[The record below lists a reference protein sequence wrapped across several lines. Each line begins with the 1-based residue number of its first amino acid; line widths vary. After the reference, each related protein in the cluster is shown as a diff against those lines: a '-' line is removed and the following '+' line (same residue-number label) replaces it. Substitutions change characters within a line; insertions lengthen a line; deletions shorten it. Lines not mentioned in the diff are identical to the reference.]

1 MPVPEINTDDFI
13 SAVTNKISGVI
24 YDIRYKVALYI
35 GWMPEGLRARQRS
48 LGKGLFRKNR

>member
-24 YDIRYKVALYI
+24 NDISYKVALYI